1 MIFNK
6 YLYKY
11 LKHNKDMICPKE
23 ELKFLSLKKEKSSL
37 KLQNNNSTH
46 IWLIREE
53 LNFMQGTP
61 PLTPWYV
68 ICIQIIDEWNK
79 WNKMKEEG
87 IYFILC

>member
-46 IWLIREE
+46 I
-53 LNFMQGTP
+53 
-61 PLTPWYV
+61 
-68 ICIQIIDEWNK
+68 
-79 WNKMKEEG
+79 
-87 IYFILC
+87 